1 MMLRTRREMTRGK
14 LMEEDSLTTGW
25 LTGAPRSLSCR
36 TSPLCPLSFGRRK
49 ASEVQHLASRP
60 SMARNFRSLVGWLGL
75 LLSPGKPPSDQIWP
89 CLVFPCW
96 LAGWLAG
103 ETLAL
108 AGWLEALAGW
118 LADSDQRNQRPTCRG
133 APGQTFFW
141 TLCFFV
147 LFLHRCCWC

>member
-1 MMLRTRREMTRGK
+1 MKMMLRTRREMTRGT

-25 LTGAPRSLSCR
+25 LTGAPRSPSCR

-96 LAGWLAG
+96 LS
-103 ETLAL
+103 
-108 AGWLEALAGW
+108 GW
-118 LADSDQRNQRPTCRG
+118 LADFHKINKKLPETNNVRSSLETNHLIRERVYIENTRN
-133 APGQTFFW
+133 
-141 TLCFFV
+141 
-147 LFLHRCCWC
+147 